1 MDIIIIVI
9 FYEMLPYAINLLQRV
24 ITEFLTCCSDEY
36 CEPETARYNVCR
48 KTLTYCK
55 IIQMRVVILF

>member
-24 ITEFLTCCSDEY
+24 ITEFLTCCSGEY
-36 CEPETARYNVCR
+36 CKPETACYNAA
-48 KTLTYCK
+48 KH
-55 IIQMRVVILF
+55 